1 MKKQGVLNDSAIVG
15 SPIVHL
21 ISLFILLFIFWL
33 GLSGSFKTKFL
44 VYGVLTSAVTAWI
57 TYPLLLVSNE
67 SNTRKYFVF
76 GISVP
81 KLISYIFWLFWQLVL
96 ANIDVLRATSSQEL
110 AIDPKV
116 VRFHFK
122 PDNPMASVILA
133 NSITLTPGT
142 VTLNVTDDGIYEIH
156 ALTEGAAAGIYAGD
170 MAKKVAE
177 LFGESADFYIVESE
191 E

>member
-21 ISLFILLFIFWL
+21 ISLFILLFVFWL
-33 GLSGSFKTKFL
+33 GLSGTLKTKFL
-44 VYGVLTSAVTAWI
+44 VYGVLTSAVTAWL

-67 SNTRKYFVF
+67 SNTKKYFVF

-81 KLISYIFWLFWQLVL
+81 KLISYSFWLLWQLIL
-96 ANIDVLRATSSQEL
+96 ANIDVLRATSSQNL

-122 PDNPMASVILA
+122 PDNPMATVILA

-142 VTLNVTDDGIYEIH
+142 VTLNVTDDGVYEIH
-156 ALTEGAAAGIYAGD
+156 ALTEGAAAGIYSGD
-170 MAKKVAE
+170 MAKKVAA
-177 LFGESADFYIVESE
+177 LFGEKADFYIVESE

>member
-1 MKKQGVLNDSAIVG
+1 MKKQNVFNDSAIVG

-21 ISLFILLFIFWL
+21 ISLFILLFVFWI

-44 VYGVLTSAVTAWI
+44 IYGIITSAVTAWI
-57 TYPLLLVSNE
+57 TYPLLLVANE

-76 GISVP
+76 GISIP
-81 KLISYIFWLFWQLVL
+81 RFISYIFWLLWQLVL
-96 ANIDVLRATSSQEL
+96 ANIDVLLATSSQNL

-116 VRFHFK
+116 IRFYFK
-122 PDNPMASVILA
+122 PDNPMVATVLA

-142 VTLNVTDDGIYEIH
+142 VTLNVTDDGVYEIH
-156 ALTEGAAAGIYAGD
+156 ALTEGAAAGIYSGD

-177 LFGESADFYIVESE
+177 LFGEKPEFYIVESE
-191 E
+191 N

>member
-1 MKKQGVLNDSAIVG
+1 MKKQSVLNDSSIVG

-21 ISLFILLFIFWL
+21 ISLFILLFVFWI
-33 GLSGSFKTKFL
+33 GLSGSFKIKFL
-44 VYGVLTSAVTAWI
+44 IYGILTSAITAWL
-57 TYPLLLVSNE
+57 TYPLLLVANE
-67 SNTRKYFVF
+67 AKTKKYFIF
-76 GISVP
+76 GISIP
-81 KLISYIFWLFWQLVL
+81 KFIAYAVWLLWQLIL
-96 ANIDVLRATSSQEL
+96 ANIDVLRATSSQNL

-122 PDNPMASVILA
+122 PNNPMATVVLA

-142 VTLNVTDDGIYEIH
+142 VTLNVTDSGIYEIH

-170 MAKKVAE
+170 MPKKVAE
-177 LFGESADFYIVESE
+177 LFGEKNDFYIVESE